1 MLGVGVLFLIQAVMA
16 QEDSSTESYWVFR
29 LATNMMGYAS
39 IIVPAIFLKRY
50 LDSRNY
56 KGESSLSAAALKT
69 WIKTAV
75 PDSGT
80 RILSISSTAKIFTT
94 LNKALRTPCLLH
106 RSHKWQLFKSLSNFA
121 SALAVFMFVFFC
133 QNYSN
138 LHILVF
144 IFNLGCASRA
154 NYYTKVW
161 C

>member
-69 WIKTAV
+69 
-75 PDSGT
+75 
-80 RILSISSTAKIFTT
+80 
-94 LNKALRTPCLLH
+94 
-106 RSHKWQLFKSLSNFA
+106 
-121 SALAVFMFVFFC
+121 
-133 QNYSN
+133 
-138 LHILVF
+138 
-144 IFNLGCASRA
+144 
-154 NYYTKVW
+154 
-161 C
+161 